1 MANTFPETC
10 DRFARKGFQVLD
22 LWVSGSRKN
31 PFFVL
36 QLWKSYGQMQ
46 FSMLNLEKF
55 VSRLEILYYQNWS
68 QVFENMFF
76 LVPLSI
82 LTITWRGKGSGGPGH
97 DIQTHRS
104 ILYRIEGEKRN
115 LFFTRI
121 LLSVHLI
128 NLLILL
134 SMERLSSQRLND
146 KVHFHRFLQYS

>member
-1 MANTFPETC
+1 MADTFPETC
-10 DRFARKGFQVLD
+10 DRFARKGFQVLV

-36 QLWKSYGQMQ
+36 QLWKPYGHMQ
-46 FSMLNLEKF
+46 FSMLNLENF

-76 LVPLSI
+76 LGFLVTLSI
-82 LTITWRGKGSGGPGH
+82 LTIARRGKGSGGPGH
-97 DIQTHRS
+97 DIRTRRS
-104 ILYRIEGEKRN
+104 ILYRIEAEKRN

-128 NLLILL
+128 FNQFSL
-134 SMERLSSQRLND
+134 R
-146 KVHFHRFLQYS
+146 

>member
-1 MANTFPETC
+1 
-10 DRFARKGFQVLD
+10 
-22 LWVSGSRKN
+22 
-31 PFFVL
+31 
-36 QLWKSYGQMQ
+36 MQ
-46 FSMLNLEKF
+46 FSMLNLENF

-68 QVFENMFF
+68 QVFENMVF

-97 DIQTHRS
+97 DIQTHPS

-128 NLLILL
+128 TRAQLIDDAFNLARSADLNVTIALELSIYLINETDYVPYSAFSTNIQYPLRML
-134 SMERLSSQRLND
+134 
-146 KVHFHRFLQYS
+146 KVHRLLQT